1 VRARAALAL
10 LLAACAGREPDALIG
25 QSKPAPL
32 PPEVELPSEPSAAP
46 SASATPRED
55 PRIATVLSE
64 VSSLRGLPIKSK
76 VRTQVVDRSTVL
88 AKAKKKLAEELPPGV
103 LERQGDAYRALELV
117 PADYDLEDGLLK
129 LLTARVAGFY
139 DPDEKAMYLLDDLS
153 SRQDDETLPH
163 ELVHALQDQS
173 FDIGPMLDYVPGQ
186 NDRLTAAQH
195 LVEGDATIYGFLHA
209 YGDDFRVEHSALR
222 AAFYNPTALS
232 LAGSETP
239 LFLLGSLVSPYV
251 EGYIFVESIRNA
263 GGSGGIDA
271 AFKRLPVSTEQ
282 ILHPQKYASGE
293 APLAVPRLT
302 AKALGDAFKPVY
314 DDSNGE
320 LGLRLM
326 LEQWTSEPIAAK
338 AAAGWGGDRIVV
350 FGSGSGKT
358 RTAALAFVT
367 RMDSE
372 NDAIELEKVVQSKFG
387 RGCRERADIGP
398 IAWTRRGRD
407 LLLAA
412 GPFQVDDGSV
422 TSSAKCGDTS
432 KWLRELTALK

>member
-1 VRARAALAL
+1 VRALAALAL

-32 PPEVELPSEPSAAP
+32 PPEVETSSEPSATP
-46 SASATPRED
+46 TASATPRED
-55 PRIATVLSE
+55 ARIAAVLAE
-64 VSSLRGLPIKSK
+64 VSSLRNLPIKSK
-76 VRTQVVDRSTVL
+76 VKSQVVDRSTVL
-88 AKAKKKLAEELPPGV
+88 AKAKKKIAEELPPGV

-117 PADYDLEDGLLK
+117 PADFDLEDGLLK

-139 DPDEKAMYLLDDLS
+139 DPDEKAMYLLDDLG

-209 YGDDFRVEHSALR
+209 YGDDFRVDHSALR
-222 AAFYNPTALS
+222 AAFHNPTAAS
-232 LAGSETP
+232 PAGSETP
-239 LFLLGSLVSPYV
+239 PFLLGSLVSPYV
-251 EGYIFVESIRNA
+251 EGYIFVEAIRNS
-263 GGSGGIDA
+263 GGSDSIDA
-271 AFKRLPVSTEQ
+271 AFKRLPISTEQ
-282 ILHPQKYASGE
+282 ILHPKKYASGE

-302 AKALGDAFKPVY
+302 A
-314 DDSNGE
+314 NGE

-326 LEQWTSEPIAAK
+326 LEQWSSEPIAAK

-350 FGSGSGKT
+350 FGAGSGKK
-358 RTAALAFVT
+358 RSAALAFFT

-407 LLLAA
+407 LVLAA

-422 TSSAKCGDTS
+422 TSSAKCAEAS